1 MKKQYKEYKV
11 IDKDLSEFLLYNEK
25 ISDSFYDIE
34 IEAIEDICDLKISDL
49 KKIMCEKIEDGNFI
63 DFIEKLCRN
72 RLLSIVPML
81 VLDKREFFVYDL
93 FYKEKETQSEIGKKL
108 GITRQSVNKIV
119 KKINMKFENASGNI
133 GITLKTWTKI
143 AC

>member
-1 MKKQYKEYKV
+1 
-11 IDKDLSEFLLYNEK
+11 
-25 ISDSFYDIE
+25 
-34 IEAIEDICDLKISDL
+34 
-49 KKIMCEKIEDGNFI
+49 MCEKIEDGNFI

-143 AC
+143 VC

>member
-11 IDKDLSEFLLYNEK
+11 IDKDLSGFLLYDEK
-25 ISDSFYDIE
+25 ISDSFYEIE

-93 FYKEKETQSEIGKKL
+93 FYKERETQSEIGKKL

-119 KKINMKFENASGNI
+119 KKINMKFENATI
-133 GITLKTWTKI
+133 LVLH
-143 AC
+143 